1 MGAMAKPQV
10 TIPLDIPD
18 VRVLGTEISPSG
30 DVIITVEST
39 KNEIRCHKC
48 GKLIRKFHGRDS
60 WVSIRYM
67 PVFGRPTYLR
77 YRPKRYQCQECE
89 GQPTTTEVVD
99 WHAAK
104 SPHAKAFD
112 EHLLFQLVN
121 ATIEDVAIKEGVS
134 YDCVL
139 GALER
144 QVNAQV
150 EWGQY
155 TQLGTLGLDEI
166 ALKKGHRDFVVIVT
180 ARMENGRVAILG
192 VLADRQKD
200 SLVEFLRSI
209 PERLKKSIHTVCS
222 DMYEGYIEAV
232 REELAASQIVIDRF
246 HVTRSYRDGV
256 DEFRKSELR
265 RLKDELSEEE
275 YKTLKGSLWACRKKR
290 DDLRPEERKVLKQ
303 LFQYSPKLKLAYDLQ
318 EQLSDIFDQPIS
330 KTAAKIKIQA
340 WKKRVAT
347 SGLKCF
353 EAFLKTLEHWWEE
366 ILNYF
371 DQRRNSGF
379 VEGFNNKLKVLK
391 RRCYGIFDLK
401 HLFQRIY
408 LDLEGYRLFAA

>member
-1 MGAMAKPQV
+1 MAKPQV

-18 VRVLGTEISPSG
+18 VRVLGTEITPSG

-60 WVSIRYM
+60 WVSIRYL

-89 GQPTTTEVVD
+89 GQPTTTEVVE
-99 WHAAK
+99 WHASN
-104 SPHAKAFD
+104 SPHAIVFD
-112 EHLLFQLVN
+112 EHLLYQLVN

-134 YDCVL
+134 YDGVL
-139 GALER
+139 GAMER
-144 QVNAQV
+144 LIDAQV

-155 TQLGTLGLDEI
+155 VQIGTLGLDEI

-200 SLVEFLRSI
+200 TVVEFLRSI

-232 REELAASQIVIDRF
+232 REELKASQIVIDRF

-256 DEFRKSELR
+256 DEFRKAEVRRMKEELP
-265 RLKDELSEEE
+265 EEE
-275 YKTLKGSLWACRKKR
+275 YKALKGSLWACRKKR
-290 DDLRPEERKVLKQ
+290 DELRPEERKVLKL
-303 LFQYSPKLKLAYDLQ
+303 LFQHSPKLKLAYDLQ

-330 KTAAKIKIQA
+330 RTVAKIKIQA
-340 WKKRVAT
+340 WKKRVA
-347 SGLKCF
+347 SSELKCF

-371 DQRRNSGF
+371 GQRRNSGF

-391 RRCYGIFDLK
+391 RRCYGIFNLS
-401 HLFQRIY
+401 HLFQRIF

>member
-1 MGAMAKPQV
+1 MAKPQV

-18 VRVLGTEISPSG
+18 VRVLGTEITPSG
-30 DVIITVEST
+30 DVVITVEST
-39 KNEIRCHKC
+39 KNEIRCSKC
-48 GKLIRKFHGRDS
+48 GKFIRKFHGRDS
-60 WVSIRYM
+60 WVSIRYL

-99 WHAAK
+99 WHVSN
-104 SPHAKAFD
+104 SPHAIVFD
-112 EHLLFQLVN
+112 AHLLRQLVN
-121 ATIEDVAIKEGVS
+121 ATIEDVAIKEQVG
-134 YDCVL
+134 YDGVL

-144 QVNAQV
+144 LVDNQV

-155 TQLGTLGLDEI
+155 TRIGTLGLDEI

-180 ARMENGRVAILG
+180 ARMENERIAILG

-200 SLVEFLRSI
+200 TVVEFLRSI
-209 PERLKKSIHTVCS
+209 PERLKKTIHTVCC

-232 REELAASQIVIDRF
+232 REELETAQIVIDRF

-256 DEFRKSELR
+256 DELRKTELK
-265 RLKDELSEEE
+265 RLKDELPEEE
-275 YKTLKGSLWACRKKR
+275 YKTVKGSLWACRKKR
-290 DDLRPEERKVLKQ
+290 EDLRPEERKVLKQ
-303 LFQYSPKLKLAYDLQ
+303 LFLFSPKLKLAYDLQ
-318 EQLSDIFDQPIS
+318 EQLGHIFEQSIS
-330 KTAAKIKIQA
+330 KTAAKVKIQA
-340 WKKRVAT
+340 WKKRVSA
-347 SGLKCF
+347 SQLKCF
-353 EAFLKTLEHWWEE
+353 DVFLKTLEHWWEE

-371 DQRRNSGF
+371 VLRRNSGF

-391 RRCYGIFDLK
+391 RRCYGIFNLK

-408 LDLEGYRLFAA
+408 LDLEGYRLFSP